1 MHLVWLER
9 LGVFKGVLY
18 PDGAQRVC
26 SKDICL
32 KQHQNGQYQRP
43 LLTNLCL
50 DVLNVTKTTDR

>member
-32 KQHQNGQYQRP
+32 KQHQNGQYP
-43 LLTNLCL
+43 KASSDKLAP
-50 DVLNVTKTTDR
+50 